1 MLSLRSLAGQVKEF
15 HHPNH
20 GLLCE
25 ITPNKVKVLQTKK
38 HRNVYPLT
46 LFSVIFRV
54 PSCGWGGGNCC
65 CPVVGRGGCVGL
77 AVVIQRTGGEGR
89 AFGPPLP
96 ADRSRPDRSRP
107 DRSRP
112 DRSRP
117 DRSRQTGA
125 GPRAGRRQLAP
136 DVDAPDVVGADVA
149 ARSAARPAAR
159 PARCGPDQ
167 WVSGP
172 ASGPTRSLR
181 PRSAARPAARP
192 ARCGPDQWVSG
203 VVNRGSRA

>member
-96 ADRSRPDRSRP
+96 ADRSRPDRSR
-107 DRSRP
+107 
-112 DRSRP
+112 
-117 DRSRQTGA
+117 QTGA

-136 DVDAPDVVGADVA
+136 DVAAPDVVGAEVA

-172 ASGPTRSLR
+172 ASGPASGPTSSLR
-181 PRSAARPAARP
+181 PRSA
-192 ARCGPDQWVSG
+192 GQ
-203 VVNRGSRA
+203 RGSEQRKPRLK